1 MRPPNRAGAARRRS
15 PARASSLA
23 TITPEGFRRA
33 RSALADAAWRSKLE
47 SHERGSGG
55 GPLLDTFLAADHEA
69 ARIDKGGQ

>member
-1 MRPPNRAGAARRRS
+1 M
-15 PARASSLA
+15 A